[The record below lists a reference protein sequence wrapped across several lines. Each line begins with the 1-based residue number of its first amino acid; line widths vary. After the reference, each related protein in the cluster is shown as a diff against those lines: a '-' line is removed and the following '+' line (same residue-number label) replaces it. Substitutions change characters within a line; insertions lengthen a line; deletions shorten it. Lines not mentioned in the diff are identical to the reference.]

1 MLKFVESRN
10 KLYGKLKNNNY
21 IKGIVVYIMYTI
33 VRWNH
38 KKQKKETIL
47 NYHQRA
53 NVFRFIFKVEK
64 R

>member
-38 KKQKKETIL
+38 KKQKKEIVL

-53 NVFRFIFKVEK
+53 NVFRLIFKVEK

>member
-10 KLYGKLKNNNY
+10 KLYGKLKNKNY
-21 IKGIVVYIMYTI
+21 IKGIVIYIIFTI
-33 VRWNH
+33 ARWNH
-38 KKQKKETIL
+38 KKQRKEIVL

-53 NVFRFIFKVEK
+53 NVFRFIFEVEK